1 MSESLGAPTASDRAS
16 ATASAAP
23 AGTPTER
30 VLALTLPIAADL
42 GLDVYDVEQRG
53 GIMRVTIDTPPGS
66 SGGVDLDTLALVT
79 RLLSRELDHLDPIP
93 GRYTLE
99 VTSPGLERSL
109 RTPAHFRR
117 EIGKTLAL
125 RLSDVSATDRRVEG
139 VLIAADDVGATI
151 RILDPATGE
160 PDDRVIAYDHIDR
173 ARTVFVWGPAPKPG
187 GRPSKGATKGTK
199 KTGADRGSKKVG
211 TQKAGATSA
220 SRGRSAGASTSDRST
235 TSTSPINIEEG
246 S

>member
-16 ATASAAP
+16 DTAAATMS
-23 AGTPTER
+23 GTPTER

-42 GLDVYDVEQRG
+42 GLDLYDVEQRG

-66 SGGVDLDTLALVT
+66 PGGVDLDTLALVT

-99 VTSPGLERSL
+99 VTSPGVERSL
-109 RTPAHFRR
+109 RTPAHYRR

-125 RLSDVSATDRRVEG
+125 RLSDVSATDRRLEG
-139 VLIAADDVGATI
+139 VLIAADDVAATI

-160 PDDRVIAYDHIDR
+160 PDDRVIAYDQIDR

-187 GRPSKGATKGTK
+187 GRSSKGAT
-199 KTGADRGSKKVG
+199 TGAKKGVKKGATGAEKVG
-211 TQKAGATSA
+211 AT
-220 SRGRSAGASTSDRST
+220 RVPQGRSAGSSTPDRSS